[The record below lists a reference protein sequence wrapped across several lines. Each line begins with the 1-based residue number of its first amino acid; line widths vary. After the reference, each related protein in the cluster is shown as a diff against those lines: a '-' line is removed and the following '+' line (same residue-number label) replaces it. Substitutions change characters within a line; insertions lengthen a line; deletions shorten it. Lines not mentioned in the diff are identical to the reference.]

1 MFKISYIYDLVD
13 NISPQLKKIQS
24 NLEQVNNK
32 VANTAQSMSNSFNK
46 VGDTLKQTS
55 QSVKNVGSTLA
66 PFSVAMGL
74 IGVKAFKSA
83 AEFEMLRI
91 RMNVLTGSVEMGG
104 KAFAEV
110 TKYAAKTPFQIQDI
124 SKSLNMMMSTGG
136 MGFEEAM
143 KTIKILGDIAAISGG
158 EMSGMAL
165 ALSQTSATSKLLG
178 QDFNQFVNNSV
189 PLMKILK
196 DYTGKTTAQIMQM
209 KEDGALSF
217 DIVAKA
223 MEKATKAGGLFEN
236 GAEIMSTTLSGLAS
250 SLIDNVNIAFAELGA
265 EMAKVIGASEQ
276 ITKLS
281 DFASKLTEKFKSLS
295 PEAKK
300 FITYAILI
308 GIALAPIILTLG
320 SLLAVFGLVVS
331 GFGLLAGA
339 FAFLFTPLGFTLS
352 LFARMAIGLYN
363 LKDELMIMYDFLK
376 DKFAGAFDYVADK
389 IKMVMDLINKFRT
402 DSAVVLNFLGLDK
415 MANFVSPE
423 INQPSQINKSQSLT
437 AGGELNVNIKG
448 LPKGSNSNFTPR
460 PNSFLPVGINSV
472 FAGT

>member
-24 NLEQVNNK
+24 NLQQVNNK
-32 VANTAQSMSNSFNK
+32 VAQTAQSMSTSFNK
-46 VGDTLKQTS
+46 IGDSLKQTS
-55 QSVKNVGSTLA
+55 QSVKNAGSTLA

-74 IGVKAFKSA
+74 IGVKAFRSA

-104 KAFAEV
+104 KAFEEV

-143 KTIKILGDIAAISGG
+143 RTIKILGDIAAISGG

-217 DIVAKA
+217 DVVAKA

-250 SLIDNVNIAFAELGA
+250 SLIDNVNIAFAELGS

-281 DFASKLTEKFKSLS
+281 DFATKLTEKFKSLS

-308 GIALAPIILTLG
+308 GIVLAPIILTIG
-320 SLLAVFGLVVS
+320 SLLAVLGLVVS
-331 GFGLLAGA
+331 GFGLLAGGL
-339 FAFLFTPLGFTLS
+339 AFLFTPLGFTLS
-352 LFARMAIGLYN
+352 LFARMAIGLYS
-363 LKDELMIMYDFLK
+363 LKDELIIVYDFLK

-402 DSAVVLNFLGLDK
+402 DSAVVLNFLGLEQ
-415 MANFVSPE
+415 MANFVSPD

-437 AGGELNVNIKG
+437 AGGQLDVNIKG
-448 LPKGSNSNFTPR
+448 LPKGSNAGFTPR
-460 PNSFLPVGINSV
+460 PNNFLPVGVNSV
-472 FAGT
+472 FAGY

>member
-1 MFKISYIYDLVD
+1 
-13 NISPQLKKIQS
+13 
-24 NLEQVNNK
+24 
-32 VANTAQSMSNSFNK
+32 
-46 VGDTLKQTS
+46 
-55 QSVKNVGSTLA
+55 
-66 PFSVAMGL
+66 
-74 IGVKAFKSA
+74 
-83 AEFEMLRI
+83 
-91 RMNVLTGSVEMGG
+91 
-104 KAFAEV
+104 
-110 TKYAAKTPFQIQDI
+110 
-124 SKSLNMMMSTGG
+124 
-136 MGFEEAM
+136 
-143 KTIKILGDIAAISGG
+143 
-158 EMSGMAL
+158 MAL

-217 DIVAKA
+217 DVVAKA

-250 SLIDNVNIAFAELGA
+250 SLIDNVNIAFAELGS

-281 DFASKLTEKFKSLS
+281 DFATKLTEKFKSLS

-308 GIALAPIILTLG
+308 GIALAPIILTIG
-320 SLLAVFGLVVS
+320 SLLAVLGLVVS
-331 GFGLLAGA
+331 GFGLLAGGL
-339 FAFLFTPLGFTLS
+339 AFLFTPLGFTLS
-352 LFARMAIGLYN
+352 LFARMAIGLYS
-363 LKDELMIMYDFLK
+363 LKDELIIVYDFLK

-402 DSAVVLNFLGLDK
+402 DSAVVLNFLGLEQ
-415 MANFVSPE
+415 MANFVSPD

-437 AGGELNVNIKG
+437 AGGQLDVNIKG
-448 LPKGSNSNFTPR
+448 LPKGSNAGFTPR
-460 PNSFLPVGINSV
+460 PNNFLPVGVNSV
-472 FAGT
+472 FAGY

>member
-1 MFKISYIYDLVD
+1 
-13 NISPQLKKIQS
+13 
-24 NLEQVNNK
+24 
-32 VANTAQSMSNSFNK
+32 
-46 VGDTLKQTS
+46 
-55 QSVKNVGSTLA
+55 
-66 PFSVAMGL
+66 MGL

-165 ALSQTSATSKLLG
+165 ALSQTSATTKLLG

-217 DIVAKA
+217 DVVAKA

-281 DFASKLTEKFKSLS
+281 DFATKLTEKFKSLS

-308 GIALAPIILTLG
+308 GIALAPIILTIG
-320 SLLAVFGLVVS
+320 SLLAVLGLVAS
-331 GFGLLAGA
+331 GFGLVFGA
-339 FAFLFTPLGFTLS
+339 VALLLNPFRLIGSILYYLLIPAFNAFVSP
-352 LFARMAIGLYN
+352 IGLIRFGISALILLFLK
-363 LKDELMIMYDFLK
+363 LKDSFIIIYDFLK

-402 DSAVVLNFLGLDK
+402 DSAVVLNFLGLEQ
-415 MANFVSPE
+415 MANFVSPD

-437 AGGELNVNIKG
+437 AGGQLDVNIKG
-448 LPKGSNSNFTPR
+448 LPKGSNAGFTPK
-460 PNSFLPVGINSV
+460 PNNFLPVGVNSV
-472 FAGT
+472 FAGY

>member
-13 NISPQLKKIQS
+13 NISPQLKRIQS

-46 VGDTLKQTS
+46 IGDSLKQTS
-55 QSVKNVGSTLA
+55 QSIKNVGSTLA

-281 DFASKLTEKFKSLS
+281 DLASKLTEKFKSLS

-402 DSAVVLNFLGLDK
+402 DSAVVLNFLGLEK

>member
-24 NLEQVNNK
+24 NLQQVNNK
-32 VANTAQSMSNSFNK
+32 VAQTAQSMSNSFNK
-46 VGDTLKQTS
+46 IGDSLKQTS
-55 QSVKNVGSTLA
+55 QSVKNAGSTLA

-250 SLIDNVNIAFAELGA
+250 SLIDNVNIAFAELGS

-281 DFASKLTEKFKSLS
+281 DFATKLTEKFKSLS

-331 GFGLLAGA
+331 GFGLLAGGL
-339 FAFLFTPLGFTLS
+339 AFLFTPLGFTLS
-352 LFARMAIGLYN
+352 LLARMAIGLYN
-363 LKDELMIMYDFLK
+363 LKDELIIVYDFLK

-402 DSAVVLNFLGLDK
+402 DSAVVLNFLGLEQ
-415 MANFVSPE
+415 MANFVSPD

-437 AGGELNVNIKG
+437 AGGQLDVNIKG
-448 LPKGSNSNFTPR
+448 LPKGSNAGFTPR
-460 PNSFLPVGINSV
+460 PNNFLPVGVNSV
-472 FAGT
+472 FAGY

>member
-24 NLEQVNNK
+24 NLQQVNNK
-32 VANTAQSMSNSFNK
+32 VAQTAQSMSTSFNK
-46 VGDTLKQTS
+46 IGDSLKQTS
-55 QSVKNVGSTLA
+55 QSVKNAGSTLA

-74 IGVKAFKSA
+74 IGVKAFRSA

-104 KAFAEV
+104 KAFEEV

-143 KTIKILGDIAAISGG
+143 RTIKILGDIAAISGG

-217 DIVAKA
+217 DVVAKA

-250 SLIDNVNIAFAELGA
+250 SLIDNVNIAFAELGS
-265 EMAKVIGASEQ
+265 EMAKVIGASQQ

-281 DFASKLTEKFKSLS
+281 DFATKLTEKFKSLS

-308 GIALAPIILTLG
+308 GIALAPIILTIG
-320 SLLAVFGLVVS
+320 SLLAVLGLVVS
-331 GFGLLAGA
+331 GFGLLAGGL
-339 FAFLFTPLGFTLS
+339 AFLFTPLGFTLS
-352 LFARMAIGLYN
+352 LFARMAIGLYS
-363 LKDELMIMYDFLK
+363 LKDELIIVYDFLK
-376 DKFAGAFDYVADK
+376 DKFAGAFDYVAEK
-389 IKMVMDLINKFRT
+389 IKMVMDLINKFRS
-402 DSAVVLNFLGLDK
+402 DSAVVLNFLGLEQ
-415 MANFVSPE
+415 MANFVSPD

-437 AGGELNVNIKG
+437 AGGQLDVNIKG
-448 LPKGSNSNFTPR
+448 LPKGSNAGFTPR
-460 PNSFLPVGINSV
+460 PNNFLPVGVNSV
-472 FAGT
+472 FAGY